1 MIATPQE
8 TGPGVS
14 PTMLQG
20 IVASICDRPGDTD
33 AQREARSRDV
43 VDAVQGFEP
52 RDPVEL
58 MLAGMAVIHAHL
70 IQDSVRDLVR
80 EQDDR
85 LRARGKSTIV
95 ALDRAMVGF
104 LKEFRIARKRASLP
118 SDADEHRPEDAPTSD
133 TGQVTTA
140 AKAGAKAA
148 KPNAPSVVRA
158 SVRNPGPPPGPPV
171 PLLPPL
177 GRSEMSTA
185 AMMAVISPS
194 AMPLRPFAVARPAVV
209 SPTGNGTRSS
219 ASRDVA
225 DQLPAQSSRVLE
237 TTTSE
242 RFPRTTG
249 QSP

>member
-70 IQDSVRDLVR
+70 IQDSVHDLVR

-104 LKEFRIARKRASLP
+104 LKELRIA
-118 SDADEHRPEDAPTSD
+118 
-133 TGQVTTA
+133 
-140 AKAGAKAA
+140 
-148 KPNAPSVVRA
+148 
-158 SVRNPGPPPGPPV
+158 
-171 PLLPPL
+171 
-177 GRSEMSTA
+177 
-185 AMMAVISPS
+185 
-194 AMPLRPFAVARPAVV
+194 
-209 SPTGNGTRSS
+209 
-219 ASRDVA
+219 
-225 DQLPAQSSRVLE
+225 
-237 TTTSE
+237 
-242 RFPRTTG
+242 
-249 QSP
+249 

>member
-70 IQDSVRDLVR
+70 IQDSVHDLVR

-104 LKEFRIARKRASLP
+104 LKELRIARKRTPAP
-118 SDADEHRPEDAPTSD
+118 SDAEERRPNDVPTSD
-133 TGQVTTA
+133 AGPIA
-140 AKAGAKAA
+140 PSAKSGAEAA
-148 KPNAPSVVRA
+148 KPNAPSAIRAPVRTP
-158 SVRNPGPPPGPPV
+158 RPPPEPPV

-177 GRSEMSTA
+177 GRSEMSVS
-185 AMMAVISPS
+185 AMMAVMSPT
-194 AMPLRPFAVARPAVV
+194 AAPIGPLAVARSAVV
-209 SPTGNGTRSS
+209 SPPRSATGSPAPSYAANRVKQDAGRSS
-219 ASRDVA
+219 N
-225 DQLPAQSSRVLE
+225 PLE
-237 TTTSE
+237 ATTA
-242 RFPRTTG
+242 TT
-249 QSP
+249 

>member
-1 MIATPQE
+1 MLAPHQQ
-8 TGPGVS
+8 TGSNIS

-70 IQDSVRDLVR
+70 IQDSVHDLVR
-80 EQDDR
+80 EQDGR

-104 LKEFRIARKRASLP
+104 LREFRIARKRSCSPGDAGEHRTEDTP
-118 SDADEHRPEDAPTSD
+118 ASDA
-133 TGQVTTA
+133 GQVATP
-140 AKAGAKAA
+140 AKAGATAA
-148 KPNAPSVVRA
+148 KPNAPSAIRP
-158 SVRNPGPPPGPPV
+158 SVRTPEPTPSPPV

-177 GRSEMSTA
+177 CRSEMSTA
-185 AMMAVISPS
+185 AMMAVMSSP
-194 AMPLRPFAVARPAVV
+194 AGPLAPFAVTRPAVV
-209 SPTGNGTRSS
+209 SPRGQ
-219 ASRDVA
+219 ASRSPASLDVA
-225 DQLPAQSSRVLE
+225 GGVKQVPGTSALKNRPRDELLI
-237 TTTSE
+237 TT
-242 RFPRTTG
+242 
-249 QSP
+249 